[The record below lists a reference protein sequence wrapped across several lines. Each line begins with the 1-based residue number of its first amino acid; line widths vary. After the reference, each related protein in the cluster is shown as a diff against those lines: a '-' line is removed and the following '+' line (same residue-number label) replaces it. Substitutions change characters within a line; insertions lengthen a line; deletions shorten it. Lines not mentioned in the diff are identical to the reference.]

1 MPGFLL
7 SPFLFSKCLWFVW
20 FLFFHDFVLLFTQP
34 VFLSPLKWNRS
45 VPHHIPKQTG
55 HRALLFTHPYL
66 PLPIRMITR
75 VELLVQGLTEIFL
88 VFVCTKGIFKRI
100 SAGGDVIFPSVVEA
114 GYISLFFTHAHT
126 AFGMIHHRQYPCR
139 RQQLEMSHVAE
150 GKITLKSSG
159 IFF

>member
-1 MPGFLL
+1 MFVVCLVSFFPWLCVAFHTTSVFISSKMKQICPSSHPKTNGTQSSALY
-7 SPFLFSKCLWFVW
+7 SP
-20 FLFFHDFVLLFTQP
+20 H
-34 VFLSPLKWNRS
+34 
-45 VPHHIPKQTG
+45 
-55 HRALLFTHPYL
+55 L
-66 PLPIRMITR
+66 PLPLRMVIR

-100 SAGGDVIFPSVVEA
+100 SAGGDIIFPSVVEA

-139 RQQLEMSHVAE
+139 RQQLEMPQVAE